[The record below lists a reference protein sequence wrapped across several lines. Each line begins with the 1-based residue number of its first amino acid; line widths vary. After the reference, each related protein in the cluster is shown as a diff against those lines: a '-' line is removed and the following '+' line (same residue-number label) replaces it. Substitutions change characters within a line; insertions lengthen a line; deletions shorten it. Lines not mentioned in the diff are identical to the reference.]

1 MKGKMVRKPKRVEKV
16 GYYHKK
22 EERRMRRQPL
32 SSLSKYLLL
41 SFALISLALL
51 LFGCGGGENTGATGA
66 TGPAGSPGSTT
77 GTVSGNVK
85 NAMSGTAVAG
95 VAVTVSPSVQGISG
109 ISTDASGN
117 YSVSLPNGNYT
128 LTFAKNGY
136 TSQTTSTIN
145 VVATKTSTSNITLVP
160 NAGATVNAGVDK
172 TGQAFG
178 ASVALSASVEVY
190 DPSLTGAR
198 TFAWTQTSGP
208 AATITGATT
217 ATPTVTL
224 ANSSSFKANL
234 VLANAVRMGLE
245 PPGSSGVDIPNMAVL
260 ERFMVQPINPFS
272 LEEGAMSTFKVT
284 VSISGQTFTDSVN
297 VSVRLPFA
305 PTTGLRNV
313 PIGEPVLLHGKTQ
326 ASYNWTIT
334 SKPAGS
340 TATLND
346 ATTQNPDFIPDVAG
360 QYTINETTGGSFDI
374 YAGTWVGVIK
384 PNGTA
389 DSGCT
394 VCHDGS
400 TDPHHAADKFTP
412 WKSSGHASIMTNNIN
427 DPAGHWSATSCG
439 PCHTVGYNQFATTIQ
454 NGGWDQVSKLEKF
467 TFTQGP
473 LAWTQ
478 TLATYPKTAQLSNI
492 QCENCHGPQSVVGGT
507 HDNLVNPR
515 DNPRI
520 DIAGSLCG
528 YCHGEPARHGRFQE
542 WAESGHG
549 DFETGI
555 DEGFS
560 TNATT
565 GVTTIRTSCASCH
578 TGQGFL
584 QWYKQLA
591 NVVGVSPRKVGS
603 RTLDETSLLNLGWNS
618 TGKLTSSGATVIQDA
633 AVAGVVTK
641 ANVQPQTCAVCHDPH
656 DEGTV
661 TTTAPGVINDARVRV
676 TDNTSL
682 LPGGFIANGVGR
694 GAQCITCHNS
704 RNGEPVPALG
714 NPTLHED
721 GDTNWG
727 TQVSSTVNGYAAPHR
742 PAQGDVLMGHNAYY
756 VTGARSKH
764 SFLANT
770 CATCHM
776 ELTTPPPAFSGSGLF
791 GTNHGFT
798 ASLDICTKCHGS
810 YTGGTI
816 QASFDASLAQL
827 ETEIGKAMYR
837 LANLG
842 ANPPA
847 GTTIV
852 ITYGSSPT
860 ISING
865 LAAVSFTTYLTG
877 APGTTSPTSGYHP
890 DIAKANW
897 NHELVNLDS
906 SKGIHNPSFIFGVLD
921 ATIAKMKTL

>member
-1 MKGKMVRKPKRVEKV
+1 
-16 GYYHKK
+16 
-22 EERRMRRQPL
+22 
-32 SSLSKYLLL
+32 
-41 SFALISLALL
+41 
-51 LFGCGGGENTGATGA
+51 
-66 TGPAGSPGSTT
+66 
-77 GTVSGNVK
+77 
-85 NAMSGTAVAG
+85 
-95 VAVTVSPSVQGISG
+95 
-109 ISTDASGN
+109 
-117 YSVSLPNGNYT
+117 
-128 LTFAKNGY
+128 
-136 TSQTTSTIN
+136 
-145 VVATKTSTSNITLVP
+145 
-160 NAGATVNAGVDK
+160 
-172 TGQAFG
+172 
-178 ASVALSASVEVY
+178 
-190 DPSLTGAR
+190 LTGAR

-208 AATITGATT
+208 AATITGAST

-224 ANSSSFKANL
+224 ANSSAFKANL

-245 PPGSSGVDIPNMAVL
+245 PPSGGSGPDIPSMAVL

-272 LEEGAMSTFKVT
+272 LEEGAMSTFLVT
-284 VSISGQTFTDSVN
+284 VTISGQTFTDSVN

-340 TATLND
+340 TATLNG

-360 QYTINETTGGSFDI
+360 KYTINETTGGSFDI
-374 YAGTWVGVIK
+374 FAGTWVGVIM
-384 PNGTA
+384 PDGTPDSACLGCHNGTTA
-389 DSGCT
+389 
-394 VCHDGS
+394 
-400 TDPHHAADKFTP
+400 PDKFTP

-439 PCHTVGYNQFATTIQ
+439 PCHTVGYNQFATAIQ
-454 NGGWDQVSKLEKF
+454 NGGWDQVSKVEGFK
-467 TFTQGP
+467 FTQGP

-478 TLATYPKTAQLSNI
+478 TLANYPNTARLSNI
-492 QCENCHGPQSVVGGT
+492 QCENCHGPQSGGGAHT
-507 HDNLVNPR
+507 LVSPR
-515 DNPRI
+515 V

-549 DFETGI
+549 DFETATNEGWSATANGGAGGI
-555 DEGFS
+555 
-560 TNATT
+560 NP
-565 GVTTIRTSCASCH
+565 SCGGCH

-591 NVVGVSPRKVGS
+591 NVGGGRIVGS
-603 RTLDETSLLNLGWNS
+603 RTLDATSLANL
-618 TGKLTSSGATVIQDA
+618 
-633 AVAGVVTK
+633 AGIK
-641 ANVQPQTCAVCHDPH
+641 MDQLQPQTCAACHDPH

-661 TTTAPGVINDARVRV
+661 TTTAPGVVNDAKVRV

-694 GAQCITCHNS
+694 GAVCITCHNS
-704 RNGEPVPALG
+704 RNGEPVSAAG

-721 GDTNWG
+721 GDVNWS
-727 TQVSSTVNGYAAPHR
+727 TQVSSTVNGYSAPHDA
-742 PAQGDVLMGHNAYY
+742 AQGDVLMGRNAYY

-798 ASLDICTKCHGS
+798 ASPDICTKCHGS

-816 QASFDASLAQL
+816 QDSFDVELAQL
-827 ETEIGKAMYR
+827 NTEIGKAVYR
-837 LANLG
+837 LANAG
-842 ANPPA
+842 ANPPT

-852 ITYGSSPT
+852 IVYGRSPT

-865 LAAVSFTTYLTG
+865 AAAVTIKTYLTS
-877 APGTTSPTSGYHP
+877 AIPATAGYHP

-897 NHELVNLDS
+897 NYSLVSLDS
-906 SKGIHNPSFIFGVLD
+906 SKGIHNPSFTFAVLD